1 MSYYSNH
8 EDVEKIQEH
17 LKKEGLPNT
26 YSRDTFLLHLHNRMR
41 SNKCLNYQDYL
52 LLLKENRNEV
62 SLFKKDLSIN
72 ITSFFRDP
80 EVFELFRVMIGIY
93 IKEIINRGKISR
105 IRIWSAGC
113 ANGSEPYS
121 ISIILHQVLQHKLS
135 DYNVKI
141 FATDISESIL
151 SIARTGKYPSS
162 MVNDLPE
169 NNSRQFF
176 TETSNSH
183 CRLKSSIR
191 KIVQFDYL
199 DLLTDS
205 PPFKDLDVIFCRY
218 VLMYFQ
224 SSQRNVL
231 IRKYYDLLKA
241 GGFLILGRTDPI
253 PLSLQELYNPI
264 SIKKGIY
271 QKPLSEI
278 QQKLILDNLPVE
290 EYFCEWC
297 GRPFNRIKSL
307 RLHIEHS
314 PCKLGQFQCY
324 VCKKELFSKTGL
336 FGHLKYTHYIDRSNK
351 ISRVFNEIPQ
361 Y

>member
-1 MSYYSNH
+1 MYPDFEYVPKIKKLLKSKGLDDSYS
-8 EDVEKIQEH
+8 Q
-17 LKKEGLPNT
+17 
-26 YSRDTFLLHLHNRMR
+26 DTFLLHLQSRMR
-41 SNKCLNYQDYL
+41 SKKCSTYHEYL
-52 LLLKENRNEV
+52 SLLKEDAREF
-62 SLFKKDLSIN
+62 SFLKKDLSIN
-72 ITSFFRDP
+72 VTSFFRDL
-80 EVFELFRVMIGIY
+80 EVFELFRVMFGIY
-93 IKEIINRGKISR
+93 IKEIIKRGNTSR
-105 IRIWSAGC
+105 LRIWSAGC

-121 ISIILHQVLQHKLS
+121 ISIILLQVLQHNLS
-135 DYNVKI
+135 HYNVKI
-141 FATDISESIL
+141 YATDINEDML

-162 MVNDLPE
+162 VYNALPE
-169 NNSRQFF
+169 NNSKKFF
-176 TETSNSH
+176 IKTS
-183 CRLKSSIR
+183 SSQYRII
-191 KIVQFDYL
+191 KKVKEYVKFDIL

-224 SSQRNVL
+224 ASMRNAL
-231 IRKYYDLLKA
+231 IKKFYDLLKP
-241 GGFLILGRTDPI
+241 GGFLVLGRTDPI
-253 PLSLQELYNPI
+253 PLSLQGLYNPI

-271 QKPLSEI
+271 QKPLNEI
-278 QQKLILDNLPVE
+278 QQKLILDDLPVE

-297 GRPFNRIKSL
+297 GRPFDRIKSL

-336 FGHLKYTHYIDRSNK
+336 IGHLKYSHYIDRDNR